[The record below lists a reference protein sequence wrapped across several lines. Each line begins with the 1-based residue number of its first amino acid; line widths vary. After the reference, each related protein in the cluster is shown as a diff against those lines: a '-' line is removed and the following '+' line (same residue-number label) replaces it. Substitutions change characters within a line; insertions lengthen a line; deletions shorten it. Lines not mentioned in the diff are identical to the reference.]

1 MLKLALLDI
10 GSNSIHMILTEI
22 QPDLSYKIVDRIK
35 DVPRL
40 GEETFQTGQ
49 LSPDAIAKGIEVVR
63 TFTTL
68 ARNRGFTR
76 VEAVATSA
84 VREAANGGD
93 LIEAIERETGI
104 RVRVVTGQEEARLI
118 YLGVRHSMDFGDRNV
133 LIVDVGGGSV
143 ELIVGNRTKLLH
155 AVSLKLG
162 AIRIND
168 LYLKKNPSSSDALK
182 RLEKAVETELKPVLP
197 RFKKVGFDEL
207 VGTSGMIGNL
217 AEVMHLQKTGR
228 PIPQLNLARVSL
240 NDIMTVAKPV
250 RETSSKRRTDI
261 PSLDPHRAE
270 LLLPATI
277 VLRTLRA
284 PLAIG

>member
-22 QPDLSYKIVDRIK
+22 LPDLSYKILDRIK

-49 LSPDAIAKGIEVVR
+49 FSPDAISKGIEVAR

-93 LIEAIERETGI
+93 LIEAIEQQTGI
-104 RVRVVTGQEEARLI
+104 RVRVVTGLEEARLI
-118 YLGVRHSMDFGDRNV
+118 YLGVRHSMDFGDTNV

-143 ELIVGNRTKLLH
+143 ELIVGNRHKLLH
-155 AVSLKLG
+155 AASLKLG
-162 AIRIND
+162 AIRLND
-168 LYLKKNPSSSDALK
+168 LYLKKDTSSDALK
-182 RLEKAVETELKPVLP
+182 RLEKAVEAQLKPVLSQ
-197 RFKKVGFDEL
+197 FKKVGSE
-207 VGTSGMIGNL
+207 
-217 AEVMHLQKTGR
+217 
-228 PIPQLNLARVSL
+228 
-240 NDIMTVAKPV
+240 
-250 RETSSKRRTDI
+250 
-261 PSLDPHRAE
+261 
-270 LLLPATI
+270 
-277 VLRTLRA
+277 
-284 PLAIG
+284 

>member
-10 GSNSIHMILTEI
+10 GSNSIHMVMTEI
-22 QPDLSYKIVDRIK
+22 QPDFSYKILDRCK

-49 LSPDAIAKGIEVVR
+49 FSPDAIAKGIEVVR

-76 VEAVATSA
+76 IEAVATSA

-104 RVRVVTGQEEARLI
+104 RVRVVTGLEEARLI

-143 ELIVGNRTKLLH
+143 ELIVGNRTKPLH
-155 AVSLKLG
+155 TAGLQLG
-162 AIRIND
+162 AVPRNA
-168 LYLKKNPSSSDALK
+168 LYLKKNPSSPCA
-182 RLEKAVETELKPVLP
+182 
-197 RFKKVGFDEL
+197 
-207 VGTSGMIGNL
+207 
-217 AEVMHLQKTGR
+217 
-228 PIPQLNLARVSL
+228 
-240 NDIMTVAKPV
+240 
-250 RETSSKRRTDI
+250 
-261 PSLDPHRAE
+261 
-270 LLLPATI
+270 
-277 VLRTLRA
+277 
-284 PLAIG
+284 

>member
-1 MLKLALLDI
+1 MPVSRSMASIRSPPLAASRTALVATA
-10 GSNSIHMILTEI
+10 STRVNPRFRARVVKVRTTSIPLAMASG
-22 QPDLSYKIVDRIK
+22 DNC
-35 DVPRL
+35 L

-118 YLGVRHSMDFGDRNV
+118 YLGVRHSMGFGDRNV

-143 ELIVGNRTKLLH
+143 ELIVGNRAKLFH
-155 AVSLKLG
+155 AASLKLG
-162 AIRIND
+162 RSRAHA
-168 LYLKKNPSSSDALK
+168 LYLKKETSSDALK
-182 RLEKAVETELKPVLP
+182 RREKAVAAQPQPGPPTI
-197 RFKKVGFDEL
+197 RQ
-207 VGTSGMIGNL
+207 IGC
-217 AEVMHLQKTGR
+217 R
-228 PIPQLNLARVSL
+228 
-240 NDIMTVAKPV
+240 
-250 RETSSKRRTDI
+250 
-261 PSLDPHRAE
+261 
-270 LLLPATI
+270 
-277 VLRTLRA
+277 
-284 PLAIG
+284 

>member
-10 GSNSIHMILTEI
+10 GSTSIHMLLTEI
-22 QPDLSYKIVDRIK
+22 LPDLSYKILDRIK

-49 LSPDAIAKGIEVVR
+49 FSPDAISKGIEVVR

-118 YLGVRHSMDFGDRNV
+118 YLGVRHSMDFGSRNV
-133 LIVDVGGGSV
+133 TT
-143 ELIVGNRTKLLH
+143 RTRMP
-155 AVSLKLG
+155 VSRS
-162 AIRIND
+162 I
-168 LYLKKNPSSSDALK
+168 
-182 RLEKAVETELKPVLP
+182 
-197 RFKKVGFDEL
+197 
-207 VGTSGMIGNL
+207 
-217 AEVMHLQKTGR
+217 
-228 PIPQLNLARVSL
+228 
-240 NDIMTVAKPV
+240 
-250 RETSSKRRTDI
+250 
-261 PSLDPHRAE
+261 
-270 LLLPATI
+270 
-277 VLRTLRA
+277 
-284 PLAIG
+284 

>member
-10 GSNSIHMILTEI
+10 GSNSIHMVLTEI
-22 QPDLSYKIVDRIK
+22 QPDLSYKILDRIK

-49 LSPDAIAKGIEVVR
+49 FSPDAIAKGIEVVR

-104 RVRVVTGQEEARLI
+104 RVRVVTGLEEARLI
-118 YLGVRHSMDFGDRNV
+118 YLGVRQSMDFGDRNV
-133 LIVDVGGGSV
+133 LIADVGGGSV
-143 ELIVGNRTKLLH
+143 ELIVGNREKLLH
-155 AVSLKLG
+155 SASLKLG
-162 AIRIND
+162 AIRLKD
-168 LYLKKNPSSSDALK
+168 LYLGQDTPSTG
-182 RLEKAVETELKPVLP
+182 RLERLQQAVDAQLKMALP
-197 RFKKVGFDEL
+197 RFKKAGFDEF

-217 AEVMHLQKTGR
+217 AEIMHLHKTDR
-228 PIPQLNLARVSL
+228 PLPQLNLARFSFK
-240 NDIMTVAKPV
+240 DVAA
-250 RETSSKRRTDI
+250 
-261 PSLDPHRAE
+261 AE
-270 LLLPATI
+270 KL
-277 VLRTLRA
+277 
-284 PLAIG
+284 